1 MFRTAPAR
9 VLAVTAVAA
18 LLLSACGGGAEKTAS
33 GDAAAGSSKI
43 VVAMGHEAP
52 YPGEEAVLYAIP
64 KGLGL
69 FRDAGIQVEYQ
80 PTAGS
85 GVAVQLVQA
94 GKADLGQG
102 NPSAVFAAIDKGVPV
117 KIVYNIIPKY
127 GSGLAVQENSPIT
140 KPADIKGRT
149 IGVASL
155 SSSRLLDAKQMV
167 RAAGLDPEKD
177 VQYVAVGVGAQAAT
191 ALTSGHVDGLYL
203 WDAAYKSMELSG
215 TKLRVI
221 KDVFPNSSQL
231 LDYVEYANED
241 AIKNKKDAIEKL
253 GRAGVIAQM
262 WAKDNPEKA
271 LDYFY
276 EAFPAV
282 KKSDAKGRAQDLE
295 ILKFTIDQFGA
306 AHAQGGAWGETT
318 KAATEMTANF
328 LKDGGLL
335 KGVKSYGDYVDASF
349 VPAYNDVTSADV
361 TALKP

>member
-1 MFRTAPAR
+1 MFRTASAR
-9 VLAVTAVAA
+9 ALAVTAAAA
-18 LLLSACGGGAEKTAS
+18 LLLSACGGGEGKTTS
-33 GDAAAGSSKI
+33 GAAAGPTKI

-69 FRDAGIQVEYQ
+69 FEKAGIEVEYQ

-102 NPSAVFAAIDKGVPV
+102 NPSAVFAAIDKGVPI

-127 GSGLAVQENSPIT
+127 GSGLAVKSDSPIT
-140 KPADIKGRT
+140 KPADIKGKT

-167 RAAGLDPEKD
+167 KAAGLNPEKD

-191 ALTSGHVDGLYL
+191 ALTSGNVDGLYL

-221 KDVFPNSSQL
+221 KDVFPNSDQL
-231 LDYVEYANED
+231 LDYLEYANED
-241 AIKNKKDAIEKL
+241 AIKEKKDAIEKL

-271 LDYFY
+271 LDFFY

-282 KKSDAKGRAQDLE
+282 KKADEKGRAADLE
-295 ILKFTIDQFGA
+295 ILKFTIEQFGS
-306 AHAQGGAWGETT
+306 AHAGGGTWGETT
-318 KAATEMTANF
+318 KAATDMTANF
-328 LKDGGLL
+328 LKGGGLI
-335 KGVKSYGDYVDASF
+335 KTVKSYEDYVDASF
-349 VPAYNDVTSADV
+349 VPAYNDVTAADV
-361 TALKP
+361 AALKP